1 MKLLSKD
8 LIEINKSMSDIPRE
22 LEWGNRGEGKYENL
36 SEEIDCNGFLIV
48 FELEINGSA
57 QKLTT
62 SGFMEENIYSE
73 PKYTIVISNIK
84 VYNSDGEKLTMLDK
98 HERSLNHNLTLN
110 IYPC

>member
-8 LIEINKSMSDIPRE
+8 LIEINKSMSDIPIE
-22 LEWGNRGEGKYENL
+22 LEWDHGEGEYENL
-36 SEEIDCNGFLIV
+36 SEEIECNGFLIV
-48 FELEINGSA
+48 FELAINGSA

-73 PKYTIVISNIK
+73 PKYTTVISNIK
-84 VYNSDGEKLTMLDK
+84 VYNLNGEKLTILDK

-110 IYPC
+110 IYPS

>member
-1 MKLLSKD
+1 MKLLEKD
-8 LIEINKSMSDIPRE
+8 LIEINKSMSDIPCE
-22 LEWGNRGEGKYENL
+22 LEWDHGEGKYENL
-36 SEEIDCNGFLIV
+36 SEEIECNGFLIV

>member
-1 MKLLSKD
+1 MKLLEKD
-8 LIEINKSMSDIPRE
+8 LIKINKSMSDIPRE
-22 LEWGNRGEGKYENL
+22 LEWDHGEGKYENL
-36 SEEIDCNGFLIV
+36 SEEIDCSGFLIV

-73 PKYTIVISNIK
+73 PKYTIVVSNIK
-84 VYNSDGEKLTMLDK
+84 VYNSDGVKLTMLDK